1 MQFRRWASGVF
12 AWVRSVMKCL
22 RVGMAGLLSCC
33 AVAAGAQE
41 QGADKGVAAKQ
52 SQAYATE
59 SSPIA
64 ASVAASETELR
75 KRLEQEPN
83 SAEILYQ
90 LALVLRLEHKY
101 KESLDLYTRAAGLQ
115 KPDAMELRSVAMDYV
130 QLNDYDDAIHWLRIA
145 LGLEPTNVD
154 VLYSLGRCLYT
165 QSDLLKAEAVFTRVL
180 QLQPDHL
187 KAEEN
192 LGLTYNNENKPELAE
207 KALRTAA
214 NWADQRRLQDEW
226 PYIDLGSLLLD
237 QKRTAEAL
245 PLLQKAIAIN
255 GASAIAH
262 EKLGRALL
270 GSGKPADAVRELEK
284 AVELDPKNARPH
296 FELGRAYR
304 EAGQADKA
312 RAEFEI
318 SKTLYGTHNQD

>member
-1 MQFRRWASGVF
+1 MPRVRIVIKYLGIGV
-12 AWVRSVMKCL
+12 
-22 RVGMAGLLSCC
+22 AGFLTCF
-33 AVAAGAQE
+33 VATGAQE

-52 SQAYATE
+52 SQTFAIE
-59 SSPIA
+59 STSIP
-64 ASVAASETELR
+64 ASMAASETDLR
-75 KRLEQEPN
+75 TRLEQRPA
-83 SAEILYQ
+83 SPDIVYQ

-101 KESLDLYTRAAGLQ
+101 KESLDFYTRAAGMQ
-115 KPDAMELRSVAMDYV
+115 KPDAAELRSVAMDYV

-154 VLYSLGRCLYT
+154 VLYSLGRCFYT
-165 QSDLLKAEAVFTRVL
+165 QSDLVKAEAAFMRVL

-192 LGLTYNNENKPELAE
+192 LGLTYDNENKPELAE

-214 NWADQRRLQDEW
+214 GWADQRHLKDEW

-245 PLLQKAIAIN
+245 PLFQKAIAIN
-255 GASAIAH
+255 SASAIAH

-270 GSGKPADAVRELEK
+270 GAGKATDAVGELEK
-284 AVELDPKNARPH
+284 AVELDPQNARVH

-304 EAGQADKA
+304 DAGLPDKA
-312 RAEFEI
+312 RAEFDI